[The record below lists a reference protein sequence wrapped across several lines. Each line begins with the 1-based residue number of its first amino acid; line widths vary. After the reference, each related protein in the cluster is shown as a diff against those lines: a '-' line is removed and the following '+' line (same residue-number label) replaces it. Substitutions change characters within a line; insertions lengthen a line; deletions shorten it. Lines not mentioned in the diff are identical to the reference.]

1 MKKIIALAALA
12 ALVLG
17 TPACNKQ
24 DTPRKP
30 NPGQK
35 PTPKPDPKAMVLE
48 GAYSVSMPT
57 ADIQEMSFT
66 FTKTGM
72 VTYKMIP
79 KAKPADATESLADKQ
94 DKGMAQAET
103 IMGKYTISGTMVTFT
118 EMKDDKGKALSKEK
132 MMEFARVSYDK
143 AKDELTQQISDK
155 MKVVYKKMMPKK

>member
-1 MKKIIALAALA
+1 
-12 ALVLG
+12 
-17 TPACNKQ
+17 
-24 DTPRKP
+24 
-30 NPGQK
+30 
-35 PTPKPDPKAMVLE
+35 
-48 GAYSVSMPT
+48 MPT
-57 ADIQEMSFT
+57 ADIQEKSFT
-66 FTKTGM
+66 YTKTAM
-72 VTYKMIP
+72 VTYKKIP

-94 DKGMAQAET
+94 NKGMAQAET

>member
-48 GAYSVSMPT
+48 GAYSGSMPT
-57 ADIQEMSFT
+57 ADIQEKSF
-66 FTKTGM
+66 
-72 VTYKMIP
+72 TYKMIP

-94 DKGMAQAET
+94 DKGMAQMET

-118 EMKDDKGKALSKEK
+118 EMKDDKGKALTKEK

>member
-57 ADIQEMSFT
+57 ADIQEKS
-66 FTKTGM
+66 
-72 VTYKMIP
+72 
-79 KAKPADATESLADKQ
+79 DKQ
-94 DKGMAQAET
+94 NKGMAQAET